1 MTTQLD
7 SSIGIKKETT
17 YGTAVTVDHFPEF
30 LSESFEW
37 KPSYMVGKGLR
48 PGSRVSR
55 VERRTLGK
63 NWVEGDLEI
72 EACARGVGIFW
83 EALMGQATSTQIGAG
98 PAYQH
103 NFTLTNT
110 DPFPTYTI
118 QKGIPLLNG
127 GAVQPH
133 TFAGAACTRGSISVG
148 TGEVVKL
155 RTSWNAKS
163 VDTAT
168 AYAAPSY
175 IVTGQELFNFFQ
187 GTLTL
192 GGVVTNPTTT
202 ALATGGTVVN
212 NILDFSLDIDNKLDT
227 NGFAF
232 GSGGKQ
238 ARRPHIG
245 YTEITGKMTAE
256 FDAVTLRD
264 LYLNNT
270 AVPLT
275 LTFTTATQLQTGVF
289 NTLQITI
296 PNLKLDGELP
306 KAVTDGVVTQS
317 VDFTVLDGGVSG
329 VAPVYVVMRN
339 TDTTP

>member
-7 SSIGIKKETT
+7 SSIGIKKETV
-17 YGTAVTVDHFPEF
+17 YGTAVTVDRFPEF
-30 LSESFEW
+30 ISESFEW
-37 KPSYMVGKGLR
+37 KPSNMVGRGLR
-48 PGSRVSR
+48 QGSRVSR
-55 VERRTLGK
+55 VERRVLGR
-63 NWVEGDLEI
+63 NWVEGDLEL
-72 EACARGVGIFW
+72 EACARGIGLFW
-83 EALMGQATSTQIGAG
+83 EALMGTATSTQISAG

-103 NFTLTNT
+103 LFTLTNT
-110 DPFPTYTI
+110 DPMPSYTI
-118 QKGIPLLNG
+118 QKGVPLMNG

-133 TFAGAACTRGSISVG
+133 TFAGAVCTRGSISAA

-175 IVTGQELFNFFQ
+175 ITTGQELFNFFQ
-187 GTLTL
+187 GAITV

-202 ALATGGTVVN
+202 ALASGGTSVANV
-212 NILDFSLDIDNKLDT
+212 LDFSLDIDNKLDA

-238 ARRPHIG
+238 ARRPHLG
-245 YTEITGKMTAE
+245 YTEITGKLTAE
-256 FDAVTLRD
+256 FDAVTYRD

-270 AVPLT
+270 AVALT
-275 LTFTTATQLQTGVF
+275 LTFTTATLLQATVF
-289 NTLQITI
+289 NTLQIVI
-296 PNLKLDGELP
+296 PNLKFDGELP
-306 KAVTDGVVTQS
+306 KAVTDGVVKL
-317 VDFTVLDGGVSG
+317 DLGFTVLDGGTVG

-339 TDTTP
+339 LDTVA

>member
-30 LSESFEW
+30 LSENFEW

-48 PGSRVSR
+48 QGSRVSR
-55 VERRTLGK
+55 VERRVLGR
-63 NWVEGDLEI
+63 NWVEGDIEI
-72 EACARGVGIFW
+72 EACSRGVGIFW
-83 EALMGQATSTQIGAG
+83 EALMGTATSTIITAG

-118 QKGIPLLNG
+118 QKGIPLMNG

-133 TFAGAACTRGSISVG
+133 TFAGAACTRGSISAAS
-148 TGEVVKL
+148 GEVVKL

-163 VDTAT
+163 VDTVT
-168 AYAAPSY
+168 SYAAPSY

-187 GTLTL
+187 GTLTI
-192 GGVVTNPTTT
+192 GGSVTVPTTT
-202 ALATGGTVVN
+202 ALASGGTVVN
-212 NILDFSLDIDNKLDT
+212 NVLDFSLDIDNKLDAS
-227 NGFAF
+227 GFGF

-238 ARRPHIG
+238 SRRPHIG
-245 YTEITGKMTAE
+245 YTEITGKLTAE

-264 LYLNNT
+264 LYMNNT
-270 AVPLT
+270 AVPIT
-275 LTFTTATQLQTGVF
+275 LTFTTPTLLQTGVF
-289 NTLQITI
+289 NTLQIVL
-296 PNLKLDGELP
+296 PNVKLDGELP
-306 KAVTDGVVTQS
+306 KAVTDGVVKQNIG
-317 VDFTVLDGGVSG
+317 FTVLDGGVSG
-329 VAPVYVVMRN
+329 VSPVYVVMRN
-339 TDTTP
+339 TDTVP

>member
-37 KPSYMVGKGLR
+37 KPSYTVGRGLR

-63 NWVEGDLEI
+63 NWVEGDLEL
-72 EACARGVGIFW
+72 EACARGIGIFW
-83 EALMGQATSTQIGAG
+83 EALMGQATSTIIGAG

-110 DPFPTYTI
+110 DPFPSYTI
-118 QKGIPLLNG
+118 QKGIPLMNG
-127 GAVQPH
+127 GAVQAH
-133 TFAGAACTRGSISVG
+133 TFAGAACTRGTITAG

-155 RTSWNAKS
+155 RTSWFAKS
-163 VDTAT
+163 VDTTT

-175 IVTGQELFNFFQ
+175 IVTGQELFTFWQ
-187 GTLTL
+187 GALTL
-192 GGVVTNPTTT
+192 GGVVTNPTAT
-202 ALATGGTVVN
+202 ALASGGTAVA
-212 NILDFSLDIDNKLDT
+212 NIRDFSLDIDNKLDT
-227 NGFAF
+227 DGFGF
-232 GSGGKQ
+232 GSLGKIT
-238 ARRPHIG
+238 RRPHLG

-256 FDAVTLRD
+256 FDAVTYRD

-270 AVPLT
+270 AVSCT
-275 LTFTTATQLQTGVF
+275 LTFTTGTQLQTSVF
-289 NTLQITI
+289 NTLQIVI
-296 PNLKLDGELP
+296 PNLKLDGEIP
-306 KAVTDGVVTQS
+306 KAVTEGVVTLNLG
-317 VDFTVLDGGVSG
+317 FTVLDGGTVG

-339 TDTTP
+339 LDTVP

>member
-55 VERRTLGK
+55 VERRVLGK
-63 NWVEGDLEI
+63 NWAEGDLEI
-72 EACARGVGIFW
+72 EACTRGAGIFW
-83 EALMGQATSTQIGAG
+83 EALLGSSTSTIIGAG

-118 QKGIPLLNG
+118 QKGIPLMNG

-133 TFAGAACTRGSISVG
+133 TFAGSACTRGTISVPN
-148 TGEVVKL
+148 GEVVTL
-155 RTSWNAKS
+155 RTSWNS
-163 VDTAT
+163 RGVDTAT

-175 IVTGQELFNFFQ
+175 ITTGQELFNFFQ
-187 GTLTL
+187 ATLTL
-192 GGVVTNPTTT
+192 GGVVVQPTTT
-202 ALATGGTVVN
+202 ALASGGTVVN
-212 NILDFSLDIDNKLDT
+212 NVLDFSLDVDNKLDA

-232 GSGGKQ
+232 GSAGKQ
-238 ARRPHIG
+238 ARRPHLG
-245 YTEITGKMTAE
+245 YTEITGKITAE
-256 FDAVTLRD
+256 FDSVTLRD
-264 LYLNNT
+264 LYMSNT

-275 LTFTTATQLQTGVF
+275 ITITTATQLQTSVF
-289 NTLQITI
+289 NTLQIVI

-306 KAVTDGVVTQS
+306 KATTDGVIKQS
-317 VDFTVLDGGVSG
+317 IGFTVLDGGTPGVS
-329 VAPVYVVMRN
+329 PLTVVMRN
-339 TDTTP
+339 LDTVP

>member
-30 LSESFEW
+30 LSESFEF
-37 KPSYMVGKGLR
+37 KPSWMIGKGLR

-55 VERRTLGK
+55 VERRVMGQ
-63 NWVEGDLEI
+63 NWCEGDLEL
-72 EACARGVGIFW
+72 EACSRGIGIFF
-83 EALMGQATSTQIGAG
+83 EALMGKVTSTIIGAG

-103 NFTLTNT
+103 NYELTDT
-110 DPFPTYTI
+110 DPFPSYTI
-118 QKGIPLLNG
+118 QKGIPLMNG

-133 TFAGAACTRGSISVG
+133 TFYGASCTKGSITAG

-155 RTSWNAKS
+155 RTSWNAKGF
-163 VDTAT
+163 DTTT
-168 AYAAPSY
+168 AYAATSY

-192 GGVVTNPTTT
+192 GGTVVNPTAT
-202 ALATGGTVVN
+202 ALASGGTVVN
-212 NILDFSLDIDNKLDT
+212 NVLDFSLDIDNKLDAT
-227 NGFAF
+227 GFAF

-245 YTEITGKMTAE
+245 YTEITGKITAE
-256 FDAVTLRD
+256 FDSVTLRD
-264 LYLNNT
+264 LYRDNT
-270 AVPLT
+270 AIAAT
-275 LTFTTATQLQTGVF
+275 LTFTTATELQSGVF

-306 KAVTDGVVTQS
+306 KAVSDGVVKQS
-317 VDFTVLDGGVSG
+317 IDFTVLDGGVTG
-329 VAPVYVVMRN
+329 VAPVYVVLRN

>member
-7 SSIGIKKETT
+7 SSIGIKKETV
-17 YGTAVTVDHFPEF
+17 YGTAVTVDRFPEF

-37 KPSYMVGKGLR
+37 KPSYMVGRGLR
-48 PGSRVSR
+48 QGSRVSR
-55 VERRTLGK
+55 VERRVLGR
-63 NWVEGDLEI
+63 NWVEGDLEL
-72 EACARGVGIFW
+72 EACARGIGLFW
-83 EALMGQATSTQIGAG
+83 EALMGTATSTIIGAG

-110 DPFPTYTI
+110 DPMPSYTI
-118 QKGIPLLNG
+118 QKGIPLMNG
-127 GAVQPH
+127 GAVQAH
-133 TFAGAACTRGSISVG
+133 TFAGAVCTRGNISAA

-175 IVTGQELFNFFQ
+175 ITTGQELFNFFQ
-187 GTLTL
+187 GAITI
-192 GGVVTNPTTT
+192 GGTVTNPTNT
-202 ALATGGTVVN
+202 ALASGGTAVANV
-212 NILDFSLDIDNKLDT
+212 LDFSLDIDNKLDA

-238 ARRPHIG
+238 ARRPHLG
-245 YTEITGKMTAE
+245 YTEITGKITAE
-256 FDAVTLRD
+256 FDAVTYRD

-270 AVPLT
+270 AVALT
-275 LTFTTATQLQTGVF
+275 LTFTTATVLQATVF
-289 NTLQITI
+289 NTLQIVI
-296 PNLKLDGELP
+296 PNLKFDGELP
-306 KAVTDGVVTQS
+306 KAVTDGVVKL
-317 VDFTVLDGGVSG
+317 DLGFTVLDGGTVG

-339 TDTTP
+339 LDTVA